1 MIRARRGTLC
11 IAKDLKRP
19 QTDSE
24 EPDQPVRMRML
35 IGVFAR
41 RTCNLIGNAVLD
53 FYNDA
58 VQTETVP

>member
-1 MIRARRGTLC
+1 MIRARRALYV
-11 IAKDLKRP
+11 AKDLKRP

-24 EPDQPVRMRML
+24 ESDQPTQMRML
-35 IGVFAR
+35 IGVFAK